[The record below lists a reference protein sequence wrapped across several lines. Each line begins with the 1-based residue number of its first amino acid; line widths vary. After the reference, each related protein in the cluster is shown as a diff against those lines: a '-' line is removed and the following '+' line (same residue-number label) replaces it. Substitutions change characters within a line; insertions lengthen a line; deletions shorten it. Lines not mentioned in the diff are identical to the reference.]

1 VERIDKILSSCG
13 TMSRK
18 DAGLAVRKGRVMV
31 NGALVRSAS
40 EKINPDTD
48 QIMLDGVP
56 FLYHKVLWLML
67 NKPVGVLSAARD
79 PKQKTVLD
87 LVPEE
92 LRRKGLFPAGRLDK
106 DTTGL
111 LILTNDGEA
120 AHHMLA
126 PKSHVTKR
134 YRARLDA
141 PLPLDAK
148 ERFAKGIVL
157 SDFTTLPSKLKILEE
172 GNQPLC
178 EVEIH
183 EGKFHQIKRMFLAL
197 GCTVIELNRI
207 AIGSLE
213 LDPLLKPGECR
224 QMTEEEVKLVF
235 REQSDKKPH

>member
-1 VERIDKILSSCG
+1 MERIDKILSSCG

-18 DAGLAVRKGRVMV
+18 EAGLAVRKGRVMV
-31 NGALVRSAS
+31 NGTLVYSAS
-40 EKINPDTD
+40 QKVNPDTD
-48 QIMLDGVP
+48 QIMLDGAP
-56 FLYHKVLWLML
+56 FFYHKVLWLML
-67 NKPVGVLSAARD
+67 NKPDGVLSAARD

-126 PKSHVTKR
+126 PKSHVMKK

-148 ERFAKGIVL
+148 ERFAKGIAL
-157 SDFTTLPSKLKILEE
+157 SDFTTLPSSLKILEE
-172 GNQPLC
+172 GSQPLC
-178 EVEIH
+178 EVQIH

-197 GCTVIELNRI
+197 GCTVIGLERT
-207 AIGSLE
+207 AIGSLA
-213 LDPLLKPGECR
+213 LDPLLELGECR
-224 QMTEEEVKLVF
+224 QMTEEEIRLVF
-235 REQSDKKPH
+235 REPKE

>member
-1 VERIDKILSSCG
+1 MERIDKILSSCG

-18 DAGLAVRKGRVMV
+18 EAGLAVRKARVMV
-31 NGALVRSAS
+31 NGTLVRSAS

-48 QIMLDGVP
+48 QILLDGAP
-56 FLYHKVLWLML
+56 FFYHKVLWLML
-67 NKPVGVLSAARD
+67 NKPAGVLSAARD
-79 PKQKTVLD
+79 PKQRTVLD

-141 PLPLDAK
+141 LLPSNAE

-157 SDFTTLPSKLKILEE
+157 SDFTTLPSKLRILEE
-172 GNQPLC
+172 GSQPLC

-207 AIGSLE
+207 EIGSLE
-213 LDPLLKPGECR
+213 LDPLLKSGECR
-224 QMTEEEVKLVF
+224 QMTEEEVRLVF
-235 REQSDKKPH
+235 REPKE